1 MPRLTHIALALV
13 LAACARDAAPGGA
26 FRAPGT
32 PIYSNAAFDFA
43 RLPGDWAQVA
53 AFANAGNTCSA
64 GRAQIAPDGTL
75 RARLCLDGGTAQVQ
89 GRITPTGP
97 GRFRVAGAAPSPL
110 AQDWWI
116 IWVDTGYRTLAIGTP
131 SGEFGFILN
140 RDGPLPADRL
150 TAAAEIFDFNGYDRS
165 RLTRLP

>member
-1 MPRLTHIALALV
+1 MPRLTHIALALA
-13 LAACARDAAPGGA
+13 LAACARDPAPGGA
-26 FRAPGT
+26 FRTPGA
-32 PIYSNAAFDFA
+32 PIYSNATFDFA

-53 AFANAGNTCSA
+53 AFGASCPP

-75 RARLCLDGGTAQVQ
+75 RARLCLDGSVTQVQ
-89 GRITPTGP
+89 GGITPTGP
-97 GRFRVAGAAPSPL
+97 GRFRITGAAPGL
-110 AQDWWI
+110 LTQDWWI

-131 SGEFGFILN
+131 SGAFGFILN

>member
-32 PIYSNAAFDFA
+32 PIYSNATFDFA
-43 RLPGDWAQVA
+43 RMPGTWAQVA
-53 AFANAGNTCSA
+53 TFGIPCPP
-64 GRAQIAPDGTL
+64 GRVIVTPDLTL
-75 RARLCLDGGTAQVQ
+75 RARLCLNGTITEVQ

-97 GRFRVAGAAPSPL
+97 GRFRIVGAEGAL
-110 AQDWWI
+110 TQDWWVV
-116 IWVDTGYRTLAIGTP
+116 WVDVGYRTLAIGTP
-131 SGEFGFILN
+131 SGDFGFILN
-140 RDGPLPADRL
+140 RDGPLPFDRL
-150 TAAAEIFDFNGYDRS
+150 TAAAEIFDFNGYDRA